1 MIDRKIESKGNEKTS
16 KKDKTAKRNSFFCW
30 REIESFYK
38 PERLQSAPLFDP
50 FCFLALKK
58 RERMEMFTHFIIISS
73 THQPLADYPNFPTAM
88 VL

>member
-50 FCFLALKK
+50 FFG
-58 RERMEMFTHFIIISS
+58 ERMEMFTHFIIISS